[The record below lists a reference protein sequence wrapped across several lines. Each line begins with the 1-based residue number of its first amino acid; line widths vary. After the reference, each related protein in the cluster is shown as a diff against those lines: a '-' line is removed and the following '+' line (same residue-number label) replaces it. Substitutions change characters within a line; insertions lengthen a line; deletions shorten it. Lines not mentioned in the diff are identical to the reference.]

1 MPAISKIR
9 LCNVIYENGGKRYN
23 DQVFHF
29 DGQNTALLL
38 ENGGG
43 KTVFIQTVLQC
54 IIPHIS
60 MADRKIKDTLYLE
73 QGPAHL
79 AVEWILNEAPRRY
92 GLTCV
97 SLFTENGQLNSL
109 KYTYEYGGDDDHTI
123 EDLPFK
129 LEVIKDGYRPST
141 RGEISEYY
149 QRMSKQSPY
158 ARVFNSISDYGKHLE
173 SHFKIIPS
181 EWRKVAVINSG
192 EGNVDEYF
200 NRCKTTEQL
209 LNNLL
214 IPVVEEAIE
223 GENSTE
229 FAKTFEKQRDH
240 FKKNRI
246 LHDKIE
252 QSKGVKEEIDAYVDI
267 YKRYDAK
274 LLEVKKIK
282 GRARHVTEVM
292 EDRLQAVESGRGQ
305 IEMERSELEG
315 QEKVLRNQKLTYQI
329 LTTESKMEAKTKE
342 IEALEKRLD
351 SIRLNLDKAGKRR
364 QNIQISKVNT
374 SMEELDNELK
384 RLEVELANEE
394 KKLPTGDLKVQLV
407 ENSANIKGHFEYEL
421 EKIKLEKDKRQDAID
436 GLSREIKSLEEEKG
450 LIETKEL
457 TAKERVIKTQ
467 TAIEFSKKEMDNI
480 YDTLFE
486 SSLGCSVDD
495 YLSGWTYDFENLN
508 QDLIRLGNDKLS
520 MSSELNS
527 YEKEITRINDR
538 ILKAKRSLDGLKISL
553 SDMDIKGQKLIEKV
567 NNAGIKIGAK
577 DSIYTKE
584 ESIKTLLSEKATYFE
599 EKRSSLLNEELNLMT
614 KGMLK
619 EVVHPSL
626 LEAYKQLKSK
636 VDFLSLGQE
645 YLYQLEDASGYNRKQ
660 LLEKYPFFAMTFV
673 TNRVN
678 QSKVEEELLSM
689 NGQLLVP
696 VFVMNMED
704 VSKFIKE
711 EHENGESNLFMD
723 HAVIPSLW
731 NDALTEGYLDNHNE
745 SIDAELK
752 KLRSEREACDGK
764 WSHIQH
770 LKDEAKDFFHE
781 YSYNRYKKVEIEV
794 QDLSKKLQELDIEL
808 KEIEIRSSS
817 LEEEYSEL
825 LETEAKKT
833 AIKEDLKTKIDLA
846 LHHEETYTS
855 YLSLRED
862 EEKIRE
868 EVATYIYKRKELD
881 YIIQEKIGSR
891 SKMMES
897 LKEFDFEI
905 RKIKDNPLYEEV
917 KDADTI
923 CANKDLKLLVRE
935 RESLVKKLSGLSIS
949 REAISLRID
958 EQTKLKSH
966 YKAQLQRL
974 TKEASYDIEPV
985 ETFYDT
991 EEDDLFDEIVNL
1003 KHDLKE
1009 LELELKSEEKARW
1022 AFDTEK
1028 NLLTNDLKAQDG
1040 QLYEFDCDLAYIPT
1054 RIKVHQATVKDIKRK
1069 IDRDEKEFA
1078 SKLSK
1083 YNSLITQLR
1092 IKDGTYNFLV
1102 EESGRLT
1109 KHDKVG
1115 LENNPEG
1122 LINDLFKE
1130 LASYTGVLK
1139 ALHFDVTTSKE
1150 QVVAY
1155 CRDRLDDFRLKE
1167 AIVNG
1172 LIEKSDYNE
1181 LLIYQERMTDII
1193 NRTIQLANDDK
1204 RESDTELQTFLSH
1217 LLTYVKTV
1225 ISELET
1231 LQKKTMIEVG
1241 DISKQIFIFD
1251 IPKYDDDEA
1260 KEGLRLYIDQ
1270 MIELFEEEG
1279 DLDEDSIRKLIEERL
1294 SVKNLIN
1301 VILNHLPIKIKCRK
1315 VTNDLRINKA
1325 PMSWEYSNKWSGG
1338 EKWSKNMTLFLGILN
1353 YLAEK
1358 KQHLSA
1364 NQKQNRTVILDNPFG
1379 KASSKHVLDPVFFIA
1394 ERLGFQII
1402 ALTAH
1407 AEGQFISD
1415 YFPVVYSLRLRDTKM
1430 DNKLLMTTERVLNY
1444 TYLKEKAPASITRL
1458 QEAKQLE
1465 LFQF

>member
-23 DQVFHF
+23 DQLFHF

-60 MADRKIKDTLYLE
+60 MADRKIKDTLHLE

-97 SLFTENGQLNSL
+97 SLFTENSQLNSL

-129 LEVIKDGYRPST
+129 VEVIKDGYRPST

-158 ARVFNSISDYGKHLE
+158 ARVFTSITDYGKHLE
-173 SHFKIIPS
+173 SQFKIIPS

-223 GENSTE
+223 GESSTE

-282 GRARHVTEVM
+282 GRARHITEVM
-292 EDRLQAVESGRGQ
+292 EDRLQAVEAGRSQ
-305 IEMERSELEG
+305 IEMERSELAG
-315 QEKVLRNQKLTYQI
+315 QEMVLTNQKLTYQI
-329 LTTESKMEAKTKE
+329 LTTESKMDAKIKD
-342 IEALEKRLD
+342 IESIEKRLET
-351 SIRLNLDKAGKRR
+351 IRGKLDKASKRR
-364 QNIQISKVNT
+364 QNIQISKVKA
-374 SMEELDNELK
+374 SLEELDNELK
-384 RLEVELANEE
+384 RLEIELANEE
-394 KKLPTGDLKVQLV
+394 KNLPTGDLKVQLA

-421 EKIKLEKDKRQDAID
+421 EKIKVEKDKRQEAIHQ
-436 GLSREIKSLEEEKG
+436 LELEIKGLGEEKG

-457 TAKERVIKTQ
+457 TAKENVIKIQ
-467 TAIEFSKKEMDNI
+467 TAIEFSKKEMDDI

-520 MSSELNS
+520 MSSELAS
-527 YEKEITRINDR
+527 YEKDMVRFNDL
-538 ILKAKRSLDGLKISL
+538 ILKGKRDLDSLNINLA
-553 SDMDIKGQKLIEKV
+553 DMDVKAQKLVDKV
-567 NNAGIKIGAK
+567 NDAGIKIAAK

-584 ESIKTLLSEKATYFE
+584 ESIKTLLSEKAAYYE
-599 EKRSSLLNEELNLMT
+599 DKRKSLLNEELTLMT
-614 KGMLK
+614 KGMMK

-626 LEAYKQLKSK
+626 LEAYKKLKTK

-645 YLYQLEDASGYNRKQ
+645 YLYQLEEASEYNRRE

-673 TNRVN
+673 TNRAN
-678 QSKVEEELLSM
+678 QPKVEEELIAM
-689 NGQLLVP
+689 NAHLVVP

-704 VSKFIKE
+704 VGKFIKADLE
-711 EHENGESNLFMD
+711 SESNLFMD
-723 HAVIPSLW
+723 HAIIPSLW
-731 NDALTEGYLDNHNE
+731 NDALTEGYLDSHNE
-745 SIDAELK
+745 SIDEELAV
-752 KLRSEREACDGK
+752 LRGERESSDRK
-764 WSHIQH
+764 WSQIQH
-770 LKDEAKDFFHE
+770 LLDEAKDFFNE
-781 YSYNRYKKVEIEV
+781 YSYDRYQKTEVEV
-794 QDLSKKLQELDIEL
+794 QELAKDLQELDSQL
-808 KEIEIRSSS
+808 KEVEIKSGS
-817 LEEEYSEL
+817 LEEDYSEL

-833 AIKEDLKTKIDLA
+833 ALKEDLKSKIDLA
-846 LHHEETYTS
+846 LHHEETYSS
-855 YLSLRED
+855 YLSLREE
-862 EEKIRE
+862 EEKIQDQ
-868 EVATYIYKRKELD
+868 VAGLIYKRKELE
-881 YIIQEKIGSR
+881 YAIHQEQAS
-891 SKMMES
+891 SNKMMES

-905 RKIKDNPLYEEV
+905 RKIMDNPLYEEV
-917 KDADTI
+917 KEADTI
-923 CANKDLKLLVRE
+923 CANKDLKLLINE
-935 RESLVKKLSGLSIS
+935 RETLVKKLAGLSVS

-958 EQTKLKSH
+958 EQSKLKSH
-966 YKAQLQRL
+966 YASQLQRL
-974 TKEASYDIEPV
+974 TKEAAYDIESV
-985 ETFYDT
+985 NTFYDT
-991 EEDDLFDEIVNL
+991 EEDDLFDEIVSL
-1003 KHDLKE
+1003 KHDIKE
-1009 LELELKSEEKARW
+1009 LETELKSEEKSRW
-1022 AFDTEK
+1022 AYETEK
-1028 NLLTNDLKAQDG
+1028 NLLTNDLKAHGG

-1054 RIKVHQATVKDIKRK
+1054 RIKVHEGTVKDIKRK
-1069 IDRDEKEFA
+1069 IERDEKEFA

-1083 YNSLITQLR
+1083 YNNLITQLR
-1092 IKDGTYNFLV
+1092 IKDGTYNFLG
-1102 EESGRLT
+1102 EEPGRLS
-1109 KHDKVG
+1109 KSDKAG

-1130 LASYTGVLK
+1130 LASHTGVLK
-1139 ALHFDVTTSKE
+1139 ALHFDVSTSKD
-1150 QVVAY
+1150 QVLAY
-1155 CRDRLDDFRLKE
+1155 CRDKVDDFRLKE

-1172 LIEKSDYNE
+1172 LMEKSDYNE

-1204 RESDTELQTFLSH
+1204 RESDTELLTFLSH

-1225 ISELET
+1225 VSELTT
-1231 LQKKTMIEVG
+1231 LQKKTMIDVG
-1241 DISKQIFIFD
+1241 DVSKQIFVFD
-1251 IPKYDDDEA
+1251 IPEYDDDEA

-1279 DLDEDSIRKLIEERL
+1279 DLDEDSIRQLIEERL

-1301 VILNHLPIKIKCRK
+1301 VILNHVPIKVKCRK
-1315 VTNDLRINKA
+1315 VTNDLKINKA

-1364 NQKQNRTVILDNPFG
+1364 NQRQNRTVILDNPFG

-1415 YFPVVYSLRLRDTKM
+1415 YFPVVYSLRLRDTNM
-1430 DNKLLMTTERVLNY
+1430 DNKLLMTSERVLNY

-1458 QEAKQLE
+1458 QEAKQLD
-1465 LFQF
+1465 LFQM